1 MIGRRGRG
9 VLMMDGCGGL
19 LAYKVCLIMCA
30 VLSPFA
36 CVCVCVRERR
46 ACMMKYIINT
56 ALALP

>member
-30 VLSPFA
+30 VLSPL
-36 CVCVCVRERR
+36 CVCVCVCERGVR
-46 ACMMKYIINT
+46 V
-56 ALALP
+56 